1 MIRPVVLEQ
10 EKRRRENATT
20 YEGFSSG
27 SVLKSLRSPAF
38 DRGSNI
44 SWIGPFVSGRQSRS
58 FVGNQYKGAI
68 FGGNERLSAVQALG
82 EQVLASVI
90 ESPQTIQKY
99 TGSGCP
105 SKKTAQPPRV
115 GAEATLHVTLSLIE
129 TLRASRRIAGRRYW
143 FPPIRIAQ
151 NLK

>member
-90 ESPQTIQKY
+90 ESPKRFRNTPALDVHQKN
-99 TGSGCP
+99 SAA
-105 SKKTAQPPRV
+105 S
-115 GAEATLHVTLSLIE
+115 
-129 TLRASRRIAGRRYW
+129 ASRSRGYAACHSKSDRDAAGVTPHRW
-143 FPPIRIAQ
+143 STVLVSAD
-151 NLK
+151 